1 MLLVTPAEQDLN
13 VVVLGGVKPDEDGG
27 NNATAR
33 NGSGPKVGSHHEL
46 CCSGEGEDGQRIS
59 RNSGRSRD
67 QSKERQVNETPVL
80 PSINADL
87 PEGHCASLA
96 VPEPSGDI
104 SSDSNCSPQL
114 SPTVCLFNSLHVS
127 PSDTP
132 KTASRPRRKRKDS
145 GRHRLSPAD
154 IGLIRS
160 LLTVFVCCVILYL
173 PLAVVNI
180 VNVYRPVSAEL
191 GIWTVTCGFLNH
203 SINWI
208 VYGLMNKT
216 FRVGYMRQ
224 LLLCCRKDGLRV

>member
-1 MLLVTPAEQDLN
+1 M
-13 VVVLGGVKPDEDGG
+13 
-27 NNATAR
+27 
-33 NGSGPKVGSHHEL
+33 
-46 CCSGEGEDGQRIS
+46 
-59 RNSGRSRD
+59 
-67 QSKERQVNETPVL
+67 
-80 PSINADL
+80 
-87 PEGHCASLA
+87 
-96 VPEPSGDI
+96 
-104 SSDSNCSPQL
+104 
-114 SPTVCLFNSLHVS
+114 
-127 PSDTP
+127 P
-132 KTASRPRRKRKDS
+132 KTASRLRRKRKDTA
-145 GRHRLSPAD
+145 RHRLSPAD